1 MSYEKAA
8 EFYDAL
14 YSWKDYA
21 SEAEKVH
28 AIISGRSTRAST
40 LLDVACGTGR
50 HMELL
55 RRWYSVEGVDL
66 EPGLLEVARA
76 RLPGVPL
83 HLGDMRTF
91 NLGRQF
97 DVITCLFS
105 AIGYMQTP
113 EDLVHALANM
123 AGHLEPG
130 GVMLVEPWL
139 TPEKAEDRHL
149 SGPLVA
155 SGPDWH
161 VVRMNDTRIKGRLSV
176 MRFHYLVA
184 RPGKVEHLVE
194 THSPALY
201 TNDEYRAAFQAT
213 GMTAE
218 LDPKGLMG
226 RGLWIARKAPPS
238 GARASR
244 RSVLGSGG

>member
-8 EFYDAL
+8 QFYDAI

-21 SEAEKVH
+21 AEADKLHE
-28 AIISGRSTRAST
+28 IIAGRVPNAST

-50 HMELL
+50 HMERL

-66 EPGLLEVARA
+66 EPGLLEVARE
-76 RLPGVPL
+76 RLSGVPL

-97 DVITCLFS
+97 DVVTCLFS
-105 AIGYMQTP
+105 AIGYMQTF

-123 AGHLEPG
+123 GGHLAPD
-130 GVMLVEPWL
+130 GVLLVEPWL
-139 TPEKAEDRHL
+139 SPDRFEDRHL
-149 SGPLVA
+149 SVPLVA

-161 VVRMNDTRIKGRLSV
+161 VVRLNDARLKGRLSV
-176 MRFHYLVA
+176 MRFHYLVS
-184 RPGKVEHLVE
+184 RPGRVEHMVE

-201 TNDEYRAAFQAT
+201 TDNEYHAAFQAA
-213 GMTAE
+213 GLTAQ
-218 LDPKGLMG
+218 LDAEGLMG
-226 RGLWIARKAPPS
+226 RGLWMARP
-238 GARASR
+238 G
-244 RSVLGSGG
+244 

>member
-8 EFYDAL
+8 EFYDAI

-21 SEAEKVH
+21 SEAARLRE
-28 AIISGRSTRAST
+28 IISDRAPDAST
-40 LLDVACGTGR
+40 LLDVACGTGK

-66 EPGLLEVARA
+66 EPGLLAVARE

-97 DVITCLFS
+97 DVVTCLFS
-105 AIGYMQTP
+105 AIGYMQTV

-123 AGHLEPG
+123 GGHLAPR

-139 TPEKAEDRHL
+139 SPEDFEDRHL
-149 SGPLVA
+149 AEPKVA
-155 SGPDWH
+155 SGPGWH
-161 VVRMNDTRIKGRLSV
+161 VVRVNDSRVQGRLSV
-176 MRFHYLVA
+176 MRFHYLVS
-184 RPGKVEHLVE
+184 RPGKVSHMVE
-194 THSPALY
+194 VHSPALY
-201 TNDEYRAAFQAT
+201 TVDEYRAAFSAA
-213 GMTAE
+213 GLTAE
-218 LDPKGLMG
+218 LDPEGLMG
-226 RGLWIARKAPPS
+226 RGLWVARHN
-238 GARASR
+238 
-244 RSVLGSGG
+244 